1 MIALLAETTR
11 DQEIIDY
18 LVDQNK
24 KLGEEIRKMKEE
36 NEHLKK
42 EIEEYKKRHPS
53 TVGIKNG
60 KSYEI
65 KQSVQGSGEI
75 DSSTCLSAISVTMSV

>member
-24 KLGEEIRKMKEE
+24 KLGEEIRKKIIHKKMMK
-36 NEHLKK
+36 NLTS
-42 EIEEYKKRHPS
+42 ILRGKRRRVS
-53 TVGIKNG
+53 
-60 KSYEI
+60 
-65 KQSVQGSGEI
+65 
-75 DSSTCLSAISVTMSV
+75 